1 MFVFLTEN
9 CDCSWLALT
18 LNCVVGG
25 NARVVGHVRHPG
37 LEDQQ
42 ISGGRLNQVR
52 VLDLFAVLQPVTDS
66 GFGTTFWWMAPE
78 FGLAPE
84 FDLLRIWRC
93 VEFLAQ
99 I

>member
-18 LNCVVGG
+18 LDCVVGG

-52 VLDLFAVLQPVTDS
+52 VLNLFAVLEPVTDS
-66 GFGTTFWWMAPE
+66 GLGTSFGWMASE
-78 FGLAPE
+78 LGLASE
-84 FDLLRIWRC
+84 FDLLRIWRS
-93 VEFLAQ
+93 VEFLAE